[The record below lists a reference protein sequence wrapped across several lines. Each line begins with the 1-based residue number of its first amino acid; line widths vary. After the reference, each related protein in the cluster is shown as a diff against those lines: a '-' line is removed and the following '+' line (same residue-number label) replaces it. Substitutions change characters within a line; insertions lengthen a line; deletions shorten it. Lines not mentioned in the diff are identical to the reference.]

1 MEIKIKPLLFAKS
14 LGICE
19 LEAKGTLSRYKT
31 DVAPLNSIMWK
42 PIGGSLWRS
51 QNTQTE
57 TLNPASYMLT
67 F

>member
-31 DVAPLNSIMWK
+31 DVAPLNSMMW
-42 PIGGSLWRS
+42 
-51 QNTQTE
+51 E
-57 TLNPASYMLT
+57 TNKAGLCGAHRILKLRP
-67 F
+67 

>member
-1 MEIKIKPLLFAKS
+1 MEIKIKPLLYAKS

-19 LEAKGTLSRYKT
+19 LEAEGTLSRYKT
-31 DVAPLNSIMWK
+31 DVAPLNSIIWK
-42 PIGGSLWRS
+42 PIRRS

-57 TLNPASYMLT
+57 TLNPARYMLT